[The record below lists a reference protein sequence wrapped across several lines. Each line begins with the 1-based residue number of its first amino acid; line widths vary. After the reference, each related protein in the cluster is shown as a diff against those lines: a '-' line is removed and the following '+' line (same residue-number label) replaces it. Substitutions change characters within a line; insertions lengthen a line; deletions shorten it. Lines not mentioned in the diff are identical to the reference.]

1 MLKKLKGE
9 ENTMNIKDIL
19 KKLVSYNTI
28 KDNQNKEI
36 MDFIESYL
44 KKYNFTTKRIKKC
57 LVAYNDENPNI
68 GFIGHTDT
76 VDYESWE
83 GNPFTLQEK
92 GEKLIGLGACD
103 MKGGLAAMLSV
114 ISKID
119 LSKNKIA
126 LYFTNDEEI
135 SFEGIKNIRKFII
148 PENIIIGESTNNIPI
163 YGTKGVLELKIEF
176 YGKKCH
182 SSTPDNGISAIYEC
196 IKFIENLQN
205 YYENELKKDIVFD
218 FTVPYTTMNIGMIKG
233 GETVNSVAGKCE
245 ISIDFR
251 IAKLEHLKIITKRIK
266 ELLKKFN
273 SKLTIKQSIPP
284 KLNNTDIEFLEKISS
299 KKETK
304 CYLTE
309 GSYIDKNFIILGPGP
324 DTSHQ
329 KNEYVNLSSLKETE
343 NLYKKIIEFY
353 NERK

>member
-1 MLKKLKGE
+1 MDVKE
-9 ENTMNIKDIL
+9 IL

-28 KDNQNKEI
+28 KDNQNKDI
-36 MDFIESYL
+36 MDFIENYL
-44 KKYNFTTKRIKKC
+44 KKYNFTIKRINKC
-57 LVAYNDENPNI
+57 LVAYNSETPNI

-76 VDYESWE
+76 VDYESWN
-83 GNPFTLQEK
+83 GDPFTLQEN
-92 GEKLIGLGACD
+92 EDSLIGLGACD
-103 MKGGLAAMLSV
+103 MKGGIAAMLSA
-114 ISKID
+114 ISKLD
-119 LSKNKIA
+119 LNKSKLA

-135 SFEGIKNIRKFII
+135 SFEGIKNIRDFIV
-148 PENIIIGESTNNIPI
+148 PQNIIIGEPTNNIPI

-176 YGKKCH
+176 YGIKCH
-182 SSTPDNGISAIYEC
+182 SSTPEKGISAIYES
-196 IKFIENLQN
+196 IKFIESIQN
-205 YYENELKKDIVFD
+205 YYENKIKQEKVLD
-218 FTVPYTTMNIGMIKG
+218 FEVPYTTMNIGMIKG
-233 GETVNSVAGKCE
+233 GESVNSVAGKCE

-251 IAKLEHLKIITKRIK
+251 IAKREHLESITEKVK
-266 ELLKKFN
+266 DLLKQYN

-284 KLNNTDIEFLEKISS
+284 KINKTDIGFLEEISS
-299 KKETK
+299 TKQTK

-343 NLYKKIIEFY
+343 KLYEKIIEFY